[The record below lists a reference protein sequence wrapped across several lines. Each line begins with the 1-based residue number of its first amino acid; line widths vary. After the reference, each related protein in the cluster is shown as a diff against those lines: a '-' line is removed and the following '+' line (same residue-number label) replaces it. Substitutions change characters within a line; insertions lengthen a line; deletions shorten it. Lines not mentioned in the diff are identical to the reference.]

1 MLFRIRTLVVAGVL
15 FGFLFLGGC
24 ATPQVQSLLAQ
35 PPQGLPFRAELSEV
49 PFFPQE
55 EYQCGP
61 AALATVLVHAGIAI
75 SPEALVQQVYLPAR
89 EGSLQA
95 EMLAAARRHGQLAYR
110 LAPRLQDLLSEVA
123 AGNPVIVLQNL
134 SLAFAPVWH
143 YAVVIGY
150 DLGREEI
157 ILRSGTTRKLSMTLS
172 NFEHTWARG
181 RHWAMIALPP
191 NRMPYTAAEVEHVAA
206 SAALERVSPL
216 SARHAY
222 VAALERWPMNL
233 NARLGIG
240 NVAYSQGNFV
250 LSEASYRRATV
261 DHPESADAWNNL
273 AQVLFELN
281 RKGDALMAAKKAV
294 ALGGPRIASYRMTL
308 DSIVNLP

>member
-1 MLFRIRTLVVAGVL
+1 MLFRIRALVVAGVL
-15 FGFLFLGGC
+15 LTFLLLGGC
-24 ATPQVQSLLAQ
+24 ATPQVQALLAQ
-35 PPQGLPFRAELSEV
+35 PPQGLPSRVELSEV

-61 AALATVLVHAGIAI
+61 AALATVLRHAGISI
-75 SPEALVQQVYLPAR
+75 SPEALVQHVYLPAR
-89 EGSLQA
+89 QGSLQT
-95 EMLAAARRHGQLAYR
+95 EILAAARSHGQLAYR
-110 LAPRLQDLLSEVA
+110 LAPRLQDLLTEVA

-134 SLAFAPVWH
+134 SLAFAPIWH

-157 ILRSGTTRKLSMTLS
+157 ILRSGTTRNLSMTLTS
-172 NFEHTWARG
+172 FEHTWARG

-191 NRMPYTAAEVEHVAA
+191 NRLPETATEVDHVSA

-222 VAALERWPMNL
+222 VTALEQWPKNL
-233 NARLGIG
+233 IARLGLG
-240 NVAYSQGNFV
+240 NVAYSQGDLV
-250 LSEASYRRATV
+250 LSEYSYRHATV
-261 DHPESADAWNNL
+261 DHPGSGDAWNNL

-281 RKGDALMAAKKAV
+281 RKDEALTAAKKAV
-294 ALGGPRIASYRMTL
+294 ALGGPRISIYRMTL
-308 DSIVNLP
+308 DSIVNSD

>member
-1 MLFRIRTLVVAGVL
+1 MLLKIRAFVAAGAL
-15 FGFLFLGGC
+15 LGLFLLTGC
-24 ATPQVQSLLAQ
+24 ATPQVQALLAQ
-35 PPQGLPFRAELSEV
+35 PPEGLPTHAELVTV

-61 AALATVLVHAGIAI
+61 AALATVLKHAGVAI
-75 SPEALVQQVYLPAR
+75 SPEGLVQMVYLPAR
-89 EGSLQA
+89 EGSLQV
-95 EMLAAARRHGQLAYR
+95 EMLAAARSHGQLAYR
-110 LAPRLQDLLSEVA
+110 LAPRLQDLLAEVA

-157 ILRSGTTRKLSMTLS
+157 ILRSGTTHRLSMTLTT
-172 NFEHTWARG
+172 FEHTWARG

-191 NRMPYTAAEVEHVAA
+191 HLLPETAAEAEYVAA

-216 SARHAY
+216 SARYAY
-222 VAALERWPMNL
+222 AAALKRWPMNL
-233 NARLGIG
+233 TARLGFG
-240 NVAYSQGNFV
+240 NVAYSQGDLA
-250 LSEASYRRATV
+250 LSEESYRRATV
-261 DHPESADAWNNL
+261 DHPGSGDAWNNL
-273 AQVLFELN
+273 AQVLFEMG
-281 RKGDALMAAKKAV
+281 RKDDALIAARKAV

-308 DSIVNLP
+308 DSIISLP

>member
-1 MLFRIRTLVVAGVL
+1 MLFRIRTLAAAGVL
-15 FGFLFLGGC
+15 LGLLLLAGC

-35 PPQGLPFRAELSEV
+35 PPQGLPSRVELAAV

-61 AALATVLVHAGIAI
+61 AALATVLRHAGVAIA
-75 SPEALVQQVYLPAR
+75 PEMLVQQVYLPAR

-95 EMLAAARRHGQLAYR
+95 EMLAAARSHGQLAYR
-110 LAPRLQDLLSEVA
+110 LAPRLQDMLAEVA

-157 ILRSGTTRKLSMTLS
+157 ILRSGTTRRLGMTLTT
-172 NFEHTWARG
+172 FEHTWARG

-191 NRMPYTAAEVEHVAA
+191 HRLPETAAEAEYVAA

-222 VAALERWPMNL
+222 AAALERWPMNL
-233 NARLGIG
+233 VARLGLG
-240 NVAYSQGNFV
+240 NVAYSQGDLA

-261 DHPESADAWNNL
+261 DHPGSGDAWNNL
-273 AQVLFELN
+273 AQVLFELD
-281 RKGDALMAAKKAV
+281 RKDEALMAARKAV

-308 DSIVNLP
+308 DSIVRLP